1 MKILIVAATIEEIEP
16 SIDFLNNRK
25 IDFLVTGVGM
35 LATTYKLTKYLV
47 NKKID
52 LIINIGIGGVLNTTD
67 NLGEIYQVVEDHIYD
82 FGAEDNDS
90 FIPIERLGF
99 GKSLFKENLPNT
111 FLNNQSVKK
120 VTGITSNKVHGNK
133 KTIVELQKR
142 HIGTTIESMEGAA
155 VFYIAEQEQ
164 TNCLQFRSSSN
175 YIEPRNRNTWKIKEA
190 ITNLNQFLQTE
201 IDRII

>member
-1 MKILIVAATIEEIEP
+1 MKLLVVAATIEEIEQ
-16 SIDFLNNRK
+16 SIDFLNNKK

-35 LATTYKLTKYLV
+35 LATAHKLTKYLT

-52 LIINIGIGGVLNTTD
+52 LIINVGVGGILNTTD
-67 NLGEIYQVVEDHIYD
+67 NLGEVYQVAEDYIYD

-90 FIPIERLGF
+90 FIPIESLGF
-99 GKSLFKENLPNT
+99 GNSLFKEKIPNT
-111 FLNNQSVKK
+111 FLNNQTVKK

-133 KTIVELQKR
+133 KTIIELQKR
-142 HIGTTIESMEGAA
+142 HTGTIIESMEGAA

-190 ITNLNQFLQTE
+190 ITNLNLFLQAE

>member
-1 MKILIVAATIEEIEP
+1 MKLLVVAATIEEIEQ
-16 SIDFLNNRK
+16 SIDFLNNKK
-25 IDFLVTGVGM
+25 INFLVTGVGM
-35 LATTYKLTKYLV
+35 LATAHKLTKYLT

-52 LIINIGIGGVLNTTD
+52 LIINVGVGGILNTTD
-67 NLGEIYQVVEDHIYD
+67 NLGEVYQVAEDYIYD

-90 FIPIERLGF
+90 FIPIESLGF
-99 GKSLFKENLPNT
+99 GNSLFKEKIPNT
-111 FLNNQSVKK
+111 FLNNQTVKK

-133 KTIVELQKR
+133 KTIIELQKR
-142 HIGTTIESMEGAA
+142 HTGTIIESMEGAA

-190 ITNLNQFLQTE
+190 ITNLNLFLQAE